1 MELIIFAEIS
11 RTIPDHFLCS
21 YILLLFL
28 NQEIFFGRKWNV
40 SENGY
45 LDFLWTIF
53 KHVGKAIQVKHLNT
67 KYAKTKALQSLIFT
81 NSQICFQV

>member
-28 NQEIFFGRKWNV
+28 NQEIFFGTEWYV

-45 LDFLWTIF
+45 LDFL
-53 KHVGKAIQVKHLNT
+53 
-67 KYAKTKALQSLIFT
+67 
-81 NSQICFQV
+81 